1 MDKMNKKLDYHSADP
16 RGLIYEAYRMEPLKD
31 EEYRSIF
38 LDWALGIPLEQDTFG
53 LIKDLLAVY
62 QMEYPD
68 HPMTRI
74 LCEGLKTNK
83 TRTNRRR
90 LRTSR
95 KATS

>member
-1 MDKMNKKLDYHSADP
+1 MSKKLNYHSADP

-38 LDWALGIPLEQDTFG
+38 LDWALGIPIEQDVFG
-53 LIKDLLAVY
+53 LINDLLAMY
-62 QMEYPD
+62 QREYPD

-74 LCEGLKTNK
+74 LREGMKTNK

-90 LRTSR
+90 SRASR
-95 KATS
+95 KDTS

>member
-1 MDKMNKKLDYHSADP
+1 M
-16 RGLIYEAYRMEPLKD
+16 IYEAYRMEPLKD

-38 LDWALGIPLEQDTFG
+38 LDWALGLPMEQDTFE
-53 LIKDLLAVY
+53 LINDLLSVY
-62 QMEYPD
+62 QIEYPD

-90 LRTSR
+90 SRTSR
-95 KATS
+95 KTAS

>member
-1 MDKMNKKLDYHSADP
+1 MNKKLNYHSADP

-38 LDWALGIPLEQDTFG
+38 LDWALGLPMEQDTFE
-53 LIKDLLAVY
+53 LINDLLSVY
-62 QMEYPD
+62 QIEYPD

-90 LRTSR
+90 SRISR
-95 KATS
+95 KTAS